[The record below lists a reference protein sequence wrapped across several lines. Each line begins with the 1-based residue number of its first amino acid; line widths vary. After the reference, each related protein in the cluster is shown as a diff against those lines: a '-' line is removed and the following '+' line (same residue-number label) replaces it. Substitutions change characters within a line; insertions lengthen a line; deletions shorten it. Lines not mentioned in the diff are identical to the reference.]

1 MRSPCL
7 IFRIKVYKCSGFY
20 WLCTYSPLHTQFHF
34 FKWFYFMVV
43 LLSFTSWFYMMV
55 LFADFIWWFYFVVLF
70 NVFISRFYFSVFQYG
85 LDHSTWWFT
94 WQFYMMVY
102 LTVSYDGLLDSF
114 IWWFF
119 NMVFY
124 YGLILCFCTM
134 VLHYSLA

>member
-55 LFADFIWWFYFVVLF
+55 LFADFTWWFYFVVLF
-70 NVFISRFYFSVFQYG
+70 NVFISRFYFLVFQYG

-102 LTVSYDGLLDSF
+102 LTVSYDGF
-114 IWWFF
+114 AIWFSLWS
-119 NMVFY
+119 Y
-124 YGLILCFCTM
+124 LM
-134 VLHYSLA
+134 VLHNGFTL